1 MFKDRK
7 EAGRLLGQKLLKYKN
22 RKDVVILALPRG
34 GVIVAHEIAKLLD
47 LPFDIIVTRKIGAQE
62 NPEYAVAAVGQNIIL
77 KNEDAANIDTNYFQ
91 KEVGDQRKEIARRLK
106 LYRQDRK
113 AVNIENKIVII
124 VDDGIATGLTMKAA
138 ILETKR
144 LSPKKIIVAVPVAS
158 AETNKELE
166 KDAREIIILET
177 PSPFFAIGQFYENFG
192 QVSDEE
198 VIRILKQGDT
208 ATNLH
213 TNIYK

>member
-1 MFKDRK
+1 MGVIQKETMFKDRK

-198 VIRILKQGDT
+198 VIRLLNKR
-208 ATNLH
+208 
-213 TNIYK
+213 